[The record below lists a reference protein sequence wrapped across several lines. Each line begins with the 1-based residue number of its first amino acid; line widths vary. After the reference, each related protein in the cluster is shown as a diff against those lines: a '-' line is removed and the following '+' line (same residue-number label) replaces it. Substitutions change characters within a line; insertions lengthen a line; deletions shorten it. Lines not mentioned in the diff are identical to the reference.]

1 MARRRQR
8 LAPLRR
14 RAATFRG
21 RARRPR
27 KNDLKKYGT
36 KAMKGLAGLVVSIPL
51 TMYGQ
56 RTNNPML
63 IEAGQ
68 RGGAI
73 VASAIGGTTGQV
85 AYQAADAIFDR
96 FVTVNG
102 SGISGSNGQVYL

>member
-14 RAATFRG
+14 RASSFRS

-36 KAMKGLAGLVVSIPL
+36 KAIKGLAGMAVSIPL
-51 TMYGQ
+51 TIYGQ

-73 VASAIGGTTGQV
+73 VASAIGGTTGQI

-96 FVTVNG
+96 FVQVNG
-102 SGISGSNGQVYL
+102 QGISGGSGQVYL